1 MKDLLTHYNRLKET
15 FPCLQESLQNLKKT
29 ETCLKEMSANV
40 RQRAIDHTITCET
53 PKAN

>member
-15 FPCLQESLQNLKKT
+15 FPSLQESLQNLKKT